1 MSIILKIFQLISPD
15 PTSPCQRCSASPEK
29 SPDLR
34 LVFLPRQTV
43 DRAGHR
49 LFRHPEILPL
59 RGRFFAPVR
68 IPAAKVSRIRTISEG
83 SCFSREITCCSRT
96 FTSPCWPRRSAGTFL
111 FGVPQVRR
119 KKGTHS
125 LFPFFRSI
133 LPEGGANSI
142 YLLSSMLIIILSTLV

>member
-1 MSIILKIFQLISPD
+1 MWVQFWKYLNWFL
-15 PTSPCQRCSASPEK
+15 PTPHRPVNGAPHPREK

-49 LFRHPEILPL
+49 LLRHPEILPL

-83 SCFSREITCCSRT
+83 SCFLHGRMLAAPVPLQVPAGRDGPQGLFFLEFLQWDGKRE
-96 FTSPCWPRRSAGTFL
+96 WL
-111 FGVPQVRR
+111 
-119 KKGTHS
+119 
-125 LFPFFRSI
+125 PFFPSSEVSCLKAGPI
-133 LPEGGANSI
+133 V
-142 YLLSSMLIIILSTLV
+142 YTYYQVCLL

>member
-1 MSIILKIFQLISPD
+1 MPRKFASVPIFQLISPD

-49 LFRHPEILPL
+49 LLRHPEILPL

-68 IPAAKVSRIRTISEG
+68 IPAAKVSRIRTIQKALAFYTGE
-83 SCFSREITCCSRT
+83 CLLL
-96 FTSPCWPRRSAGTFL
+96 PFL
-111 FGVPQVRR
+111 YKSLLAATVRR
-119 KKGTHS
+119 DFSFWSSSSETEKGNP
-125 LFPFFRSI
+125 FPFSL
-133 LPEGGANSI
+133 LPKYPA
-142 YLLSSMLIIILSTLV
+142 